1 MIIAKILF
9 VILPIGAGV
18 FLGAVFAL
26 ISEEENN
33 KMMIRKCDVGKVLFY
48 ARYDAKEMPGFR
60 FSAAKLTITEVMF
73 DGMFKAEEIDAW
85 LPQDF
90 VTSDRMFWR
99 SWECEE
105 YCRLRNEQQFRKK
118 VNHARYIRAS

>member
-9 VILPIGAGV
+9 VILPVGAGV

-26 ISEEENN
+26 ISEEEDK

-48 ARYDAKEMPGFR
+48 ARYDAKEKPGFR
-60 FSAAKLTITEVMF
+60 FVVAKMKIAKVRF
-73 DGMFKAEEIDAW
+73 DGMFKAEEIDVW

-99 SWECEE
+99 SWECEQ
-105 YCRLRNEQQFRKK
+105 YCRCRNAQQFRKK
-118 VNHARYIRAS
+118 VNHARYSRGS